1 MYHTLYLQ
9 NNPQFEKNQT
19 LKEIV
24 EYATVID
31 MKTPTIPMASEL
43 NLTTV
48 CNALGDPVRMKI
60 AHCLASSGEKNCS
73 AFEVDHISKSTL
85 SHHIKIL
92 REAGLIRPRI
102 EGKQHFY
109 SLRKDD
115 LNSRFPGLVELILN
129 TTEEYVH

>member
-1 MYHTLYLQ
+1 MKGT
-9 NNPQFEKNQT
+9 
-19 LKEIV
+19 V
-24 EYATVID
+24 EYANVID
-31 MKTPTIPMASEL
+31 MRTPTIPMASEL
-43 NLTTV
+43 KLTTV
-48 CNALGDPVRMKI
+48 CNALGDPIRMKI

-92 REAGLIRPRI
+92 REAGVIQPRI

-109 SLRKDD
+109 SLRKEE
-115 LNSRFPGLVELILN
+115 LNARFPGLVDMILN

>member
-1 MYHTLYLQ
+1 M
-9 NNPQFEKNQT
+9 
-19 LKEIV
+19 KEIV

-43 NLTTV
+43 NLTKV

-73 AFEVDHISKSTL
+73 AFEVNHISKSTL

-109 SLRKDD
+109 SLRKED

-129 TTEEYVH
+129 TGEEYVH